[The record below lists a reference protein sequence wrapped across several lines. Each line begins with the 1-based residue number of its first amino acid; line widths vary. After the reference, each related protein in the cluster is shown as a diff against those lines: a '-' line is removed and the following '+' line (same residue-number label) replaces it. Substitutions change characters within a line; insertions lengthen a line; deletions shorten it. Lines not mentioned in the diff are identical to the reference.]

1 MLFCVNWFK
10 FDDNSHSIL
19 HKLKEV
25 SSRNL
30 KTNQLFERR
39 LEKES
44 TNLLQAWQN
53 CQATGTGTGPGSGIG
68 DWDLGLGLG
77 TGHGDGNLELGIGNG
92 KMGMGNREYPYP
104 QSQEMTV

>member
-68 DWDLGLGLG
+68 DWDWGLGLG
-77 TGHGDGNLELGIGNG
+77 IGIGDWDWGLGTWELGMGKWENG
-92 KMGMGNREYPYP
+92 K
-104 QSQEMTV
+104 